1 MFTVIVDIVVRQ
13 EFVERFREAVFRQG
27 ENSMTREKGCL
38 GFEILQDPE
47 KPTCFVLYETY
58 TDAPTFYEV
67 HVSTPHFADYAA
79 TTADW
84 IETKSIRALT
94 KLWPTKRA

>member
-1 MFTVIVDIVVRQ
+1 MFVVIVDVLVRP
-13 EFVERFREAVFRQG
+13 EYVEHFRKAVTRQG
-27 ENSMTREKGCL
+27 ENSITREKGCL

-47 KPTCFVLYETY
+47 KPTSFVLYETY

-94 KLWPTKRA
+94 KLWPTEHA